1 MADDL
6 LLPPAMNVSLKTK
19 IRYNG
24 QEYTSP
30 DALPPE
36 IRVVYE
42 RALASRAGLTANRE
56 VKTYVTIN
64 GQQFS
69 SADELPATEKKLYD
83 DAMQLIR
90 DNQEAKTPIT
100 PTTTAAPCPA
110 PIPTQSAVDTGWL
123 TKRQIQIIILVAGL
137 LLAVALMVAL
147 RT

>member
-6 LLPPAMNVSLKTK
+6 LLSPAMNVSLKTK

-24 QEYTSP
+24 QEYTNP

-69 SADELPATEKKLYD
+69 SADELPAAEKKLYD

-90 DNQEAKTPIT
+90 DSRRQRHRSPRQQRR
-100 PTTTAAPCPA
+100 PPA
-110 PIPTQSAVDTGWL
+110 PLRFQRNRQLIPDG
-123 TKRQIQIIILVAGL
+123 
-137 LLAVALMVAL
+137 
-147 RT
+147 